1 MQKSKKQRNFN
12 TKLDPTLAQAVYSST
27 TPNYGRDRLKSL
39 NLTHSE
45 GFEPYD
51 NGNIGIQY
59 YDIEGNREYYN
70 SPDDRKTLSIE
81 CPEQFRNKKPYKAS
95 RLAPENINEGRRYIR
110 PAGTHSRT
118 FIPLQ
123 TRQLYKSEIVC
134 IMDVRTEG
142 EIKAAVANKLLGK
155 GTAFF
160 GHSGIANYKECQNT
174 KKFAAKKQPAAV
186 VFNYDSDARRSD
198 DRQRLASFFNSAFW
212 AITEKITSDR
222 LQGLTLPKY
231 YICIQNENQPHKGLD
246 DILLANGLRAAAEFK
261 TCQTSEYFIFAEIDP
276 KNVHECL
283 SKFFNYNDHK
293 LKQYNNSIVLRANY
307 YSDKENKVR
316 TRLTDILADNGQT
329 PTFQFGHQLE
339 VITGTGKTTNFIKAA
354 ALQKAVYF
362 APTRAIIEQVY
373 SDAIKAG
380 VNAIKYTGILSER
393 QHLADLLN
401 NSQPPQ
407 LIVCTIASARSL
419 AEMLKYWTKVY
430 HIVIDEFHT
439 TTAAANAKFMLRQL
453 NSLLDTAILYRST
466 GTMTGTPLLNLH
478 PATKDIPKVI
488 IKLTGEPKTKA
499 QFLSAA
505 DPITAAA
512 LQFKKAIEQGKKTYI
527 LFNNKTA
534 GLDDLMIIFN
544 KLGIAN
550 YSTFNA
556 DKKDSP
562 EWLELLDT
570 GLIPAGIDGF
580 ITTSVFE
587 MGTNNNTE
595 TPAEVIALG
604 EFHPVTIKQFKE
616 RQRLAECTLTIIQK
630 HRKEPKRAR
639 YIEADDCKKMIAN
652 ADNICTMLNNDPA
665 GLFVELTRN
674 SLQPMFVRHTA
685 GGYVPDYLAIQN
697 AVFEQEKIWF
707 NSSPERLLRE
717 LEKYSFNVYSDDS
730 RQKLT
735 IIEQPVERDS
745 NTMILCKIERL
756 DRKANYINTFEAIL
770 QELSQQP
777 FPQIEATKKAQS
789 KSSTKDEKEICKMF
803 LDIRT
808 EAKDDAT
815 ALKLFAKTEGKDSRL
830 KLTIQRLKAK
840 KANFST
846 HELGNAPAAILRTFA
861 AGQLY
866 SPERLKAAFIDCLR
880 TDPTI
885 NLQPFERCGIPIKNE
900 STGTDKLTRI
910 DAILKKLRIFF
921 DVMPAGNGGME
932 YLITD
937 LPPEF

>member
-1 MQKSKKQRNFN
+1 MQNYKKQRNYNKFK
-12 TKLDPTLAQAVYSST
+12 TAAS
-27 TPNYGRDRLKSL
+27 YGRDRLKSL

-51 NGNIGIQY
+51 NGDIGIQY
-59 YDIEGNREYYN
+59 YDIDGNREYYN
-70 SPDDRKTLSIE
+70 SPDERKTLAIE
-81 CPEQFRNKKPYKAS
+81 CPEQFRNRKPYKAR
-95 RLAPENINEGRRYIR
+95 RLAPENISEGRKYIR

-123 TRQLYKSEIVC
+123 TRQLYKSDIVPT
-134 IMDVRTEG
+134 MDIRTEG

-155 GTAFF
+155 GCAVF

-174 KKFAAKKQPAAV
+174 KKFAAKKIAPKV
-186 VFNYDSDARRSD
+186 VFNYDSDGTKAD
-198 DRQRLASFFNSAFW
+198 NRQRLAQFFNSAFW

-231 YICIQNENQPHKGLD
+231 YICIQNPNQPHKGLD
-246 DILLANGLRAAAEFK
+246 DILLANGLRAAEEFK
-261 TCQTSEYFIFAEIDP
+261 TCQTSEYFTFAEIDP
-276 KNVHECL
+276 NNIHECL
-283 SKFFNYNDHK
+283 TKFFNYNDHK
-293 LKQYNNSIVLRANY
+293 LKPYNNSIVLRENY

-316 TRLTDILADNGQT
+316 ARLTDIFANNGLE
-329 PTFQFGHQLE
+329 PTFQFGKQVE
-339 VITGTGKTTNFIKAA
+339 VITGAGKTTNFIKAA
-354 ALQKAVYF
+354 AMQKAVYY
-362 APTRAIIEQVY
+362 APTLSLIEQVY
-373 SDAIKAG
+373 SDALKAG
-380 VNAIKYTGILSER
+380 VDAIKYTGKPQDKQL
-393 QHLADLLN
+393 LANRINAGLL
-401 NSQPPQ
+401 PQ

-419 AEMLKYWTKVY
+419 AEMLKDWTKVY

-439 TTAAANAKFMLRQL
+439 STSAANAKFMLRQL
-453 NSLLDTAILYRST
+453 NELLDTAPLYRSV

-478 PATKDIPKVI
+478 PATKDLPKVI

-505 DPITAAA
+505 DPLQAAA
-512 LQFKKAIEQGKKTYI
+512 IQFKKAIAEGKKAYI

-534 GLDDLMIIFN
+534 GLDDLQLIFAKN
-544 KLGIAN
+544 RIVN

-570 GLIPAGIDGF
+570 GLVPAGIDGF
-580 ITTSVFE
+580 VTTSVYE

-630 HRKEPKRAR
+630 HRNEPKRAR
-639 YIEADDCKKMIAN
+639 WIGTDEPEKMVKA
-652 ADNICTMLNNDPA
+652 AEDVCTLLKQK
-665 GLFVELTRN
+665 LFI
-674 SLQPMFVRHTA
+674 RHTA
-685 GGYVPDYLAIQN
+685 SGYVPDYLAIQN
-697 AVFEQEKIWF
+697 FVFELQKIWF
-707 NSSPERLLRE
+707 NSSPERLLKE

-730 RQKLT
+730 RQKLNIT
-735 IIEQPVERDS
+735 ELPVERDS
-745 NTMILCKIERL
+745 DTMLLCKIGRL

-770 QELSQQP
+770 QELTLQP
-777 FPQIEATKKAQS
+777 FPQIAAAKKAQS

-815 ALKLFAKTEGKDSRL
+815 ALKLFEKTEGKESRQ

-861 AGQLY
+861 AGGLY
-866 SPERLKAAFIDCLR
+866 TAERLKNAFIDCLR
-880 TDPTI
+880 TDRTI
-885 NLQPFERCGIPIKNE
+885 NLQPFERCGMPVMDKD
-900 STGTDKLTRI
+900 TGTERLTRI

-921 DVMPAGNGGME
+921 EVMPAGNGGME

-937 LPPEF
+937 LPSEFSIQ